1 MEHGAHFNQGGNIC
15 RLIWKFC
22 VVLTSGSMTPGTGTV
37 GASRA
42 DVQRLLDEGLVVT
55 AFKATDPDAYRRLQ
69 EFRQRRAKKP
79 ALGAKEV
86 TDHT

>member
-1 MEHGAHFNQGGNIC
+1 MSSDMEILRRAYEREHDTRDRRPPQL
-15 RLIWKFC
+15 RSWEYY
-22 VVLTSGSMTPGTGTV
+22 TV

-42 DVQRLLDEGLVVT
+42 DVQRLLDEGLVVI